1 MYRILFFISFLF
13 LSITVGTQAAENV
26 PLRLPLQ
33 PVCVDSVSIEDFF
46 WYGQL
51 QEVKKNF
58 PNLKPSTLKP
68 QKGDT
73 KKWQKLNVQWEK
85 GIKLLGPTATAA
97 GGTSP
102 DEVKAADETAR
113 LSARLNFAT
122 AQGKYANMFEFI
134 ECNSLCGRQQSD
146 NAEERETA
154 AKSLMNIQGQIYA
167 TSGEHLFLN
176 HLIRNNAH
184 IVTPDLDVQAVLV
197 VSRPWYNQMI
207 LWLKFARQG
216 QRMVLHI
223 AVPEA
228 YQLDSLD
235 NYSTH
240 TRRKPLTIDVG
251 KNHEK
256 PRIEN
261 GYYVFDR
268 RWTDDDYVA
277 INFPTPIIHIHPDND
292 TTQIAL
298 QRGPVVYATLNLP
311 QGMYLKAGDAVHS
324 EFDKDRHTN
333 VLSAPYYDAQGR
345 KAGMYLAEPFLFN
358 RRNPQARLFVPA
370 LP

>member
-1 MYRILFFISFLF
+1 MYKLLSLIFLF
-13 LSITVGTQAAENV
+13 LLGTTAETHAQTGT
-26 PLRLPLQ
+26 PLQLPLQ

-51 QEVKKNF
+51 QEVKKNY
-58 PNLKPSTLKP
+58 PDLKPWTTKAT
-68 QKGDT
+68 KGDT
-73 KKWQKLNVQWEK
+73 KKKRKLHTQWER
-85 GIKLLGPTATAA
+85 GIKRLGPTATVA
-97 GGTSP
+97 GDNSP

-113 LSARLNFAT
+113 LSARLNLAT
-122 AQGKYANMFEFI
+122 GDGKYANMFEFI

-146 NAEERETA
+146 NAEVRKTSAE
-154 AKSLMNIQGQIYA
+154 SLMGIQGQIYA

-176 HLIRNNAH
+176 CLIRNNAH
-184 IVTPDLDVQAVLV
+184 IITPSLDVQAVLV

-216 QRMVLHI
+216 QHMVLHI

-235 NYSTH
+235 NYSVN

-251 KNHEK
+251 KNHER

-268 RWTDDDYVA
+268 NWTDDDYVA
-277 INFPTPIIHIHPDND
+277 INFPTPIIHIHPDGD
-292 TTQIAL
+292 TTQMAL

-311 QGMYLKAGDAVHS
+311 KGMSLKASDPVHS
-324 EFDKDRHTN
+324 QFDKDRHTN
-333 VLSAPYYDAQGR
+333 VLSAPYYDASGH
-345 KAGMYLAEPFLFN
+345 KAGMYLAEPLLFN
-358 RRNPQARLFVPA
+358 RKNPQARLFAPAVP
-370 LP
+370 